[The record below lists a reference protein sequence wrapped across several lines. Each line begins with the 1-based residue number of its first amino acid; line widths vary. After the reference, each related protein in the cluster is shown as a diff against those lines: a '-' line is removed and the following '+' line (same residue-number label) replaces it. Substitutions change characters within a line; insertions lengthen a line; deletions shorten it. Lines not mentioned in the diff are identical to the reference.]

1 MYVCLLYNCNKN
13 SMKIVWIILQV
24 TTIPL
29 VQIILKALRVSVVH
43 ENDVPPEKG
52 CLIISNHECKLDPFF
67 ILNAYG
73 LKKST
78 VNIPFQFPVL
88 NEYMDKFFLGKVIAS
103 FGGFA
108 IGATIDQKARNLF
121 YIRDVLMKKGSV
133 LIFPEARLVNGD
145 HKFEDFQ
152 KGYTY
157 LMTPNTQVILAKLER
172 FHSYGKHFFAT
183 KRPRITFHT
192 IPSSVT
198 KEEAMGIIK
207 DFYSK

>member
-1 MYVCLLYNCNKN
+1 MVGACVTIF
-13 SMKIVWIILQV
+13 MKLVWTFLQIITV
-24 TTIPL
+24 PL
-29 VQIILKALRVSVVH
+29 VWVLLKALRVSVVH
-43 ENDVPPEKG
+43 ENDVPSERG

-73 LKKST
+73 IQKSIIN
-78 VNIPFQFPVL
+78 VPFQFPAL
-88 NEYMDKFFLGKVIAS
+88 EEYMEKFFLGKVIAL
-103 FGGFA
+103 FGGFS
-108 IGATIDQKARNLF
+108 IGATIDEKARSLF

-192 IPSSVT
+192 IPAST
-198 KEEAMGIIK
+198 KKEEAMTIIK